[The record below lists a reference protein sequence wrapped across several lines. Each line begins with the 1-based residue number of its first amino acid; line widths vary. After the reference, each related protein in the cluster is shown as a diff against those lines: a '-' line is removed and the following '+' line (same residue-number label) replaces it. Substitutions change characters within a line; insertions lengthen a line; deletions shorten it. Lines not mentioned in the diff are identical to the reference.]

1 MKVDDGDLP
10 EDADAGQEDGKTKDL
25 TNEAVNGTAAVV
37 QNDSN
42 PFNSHQTVWSKRDN
56 NQRTSKVLNKNCITL
71 LIAGLKLYI

>member
-1 MKVDDGDLP
+1 MKVDDGELP
-10 EDADAGQEDGKTKDL
+10 EDAGAGQDGKTKDSA
-25 TNEAVNGTAAVV
+25 NEAVNGTAAVV